1 MGMILFEDMNGEY
14 RFFGNDDTE
23 RFAVGRMDFSS
34 MTKYLMFCKA
44 SLFGDKETAWEIY
57 KEWDI
62 RIIRGYG
69 ANVKGF
75 DEIVWN
81 GERAI
86 ILARG
91 LKAKF
96 DQNPARIADLI
107 RTGEE
112 MLVYCHP
119 RDPEFGIGL
128 WADDPEALHP
138 EQWKGLNLLG
148 FALMELRAVY
158 QAQMPEG
165 AIREIRKKAG
175 NESRIGMMEAL
186 NGVGIRMKED
196 TCRYEP
202 YTGDEPYIYLNY
214 SPKYLSEAFRFVE
227 LLNRIGFRVWYD
239 ETVTDGRLWTAERS
253 DAIERSFLVMDLDN
267 HEDDVPLVRYLAKAF
282 ADVLEIP
289 VVEFTMPTEAEDR
302 KALPET
308 CTALLEEAGMTPGMT
323 WPEGEK
329 PRELKEDLVLQYY
342 EHYGQ
347 KYYSKP
353 YDRDWRWA
361 NLRTREIFDA
371 RNRRVNGK
379 AGLRLLRGCYVEG
392 EAEPDFL
399 SDEELYRAS
408 VWKRKCF
415 DAVRKG
421 DTPDY
426 IGTPKDW
433 KFIRRLS
440 NVQGQAIPEIDQEY
454 RARKARLDR
463 DARDYPYM
471 DEFEYLS
478 TRGEDD

>member
-1 MGMILFEDMNGEY
+1 MILFEEMNGEY
-14 RFFGNDDTE
+14 RFFGNDYQE

-34 MTKYLMFCKA
+34 MTQYLMFCKA

-57 KEWDI
+57 KEWDTG
-62 RIIRGYG
+62 IIRRYG

-75 DEIVWN
+75 DELVWN

-96 DQNPARIADLI
+96 DQNPAYIADLI

-112 MLVYCHP
+112 MLVFCDS
-119 RDPEFGIGL
+119 RDSEFGIGL
-128 WADDPEALHP
+128 WSDDPEALRP

-158 QAQMPEG
+158 QGQMPEG
-165 AIREIRKKAG
+165 AILEIREKTG
-175 NESRIGMMEAL
+175 NGSRIGVMEAL

-196 TCRYEP
+196 TCRYKP
-202 YTGDEPYIYLNY
+202 YTGEEPYIFLSY
-214 SPKYLSEAFRFVE
+214 SPKDLSEAFRFIE
-227 LLNRIGFRVWYD
+227 FLNREGYRVWYD
-239 ETVTDGRLWTAERS
+239 ETVTDGRMWSAERS
-253 DAIERSFLVMDLDN
+253 DAIERSFLVMDFDTGGK
-267 HEDDVPLVRYLAKAF
+267 EVPLVRYLAKEF

-289 VVEFTMPTEAEDR
+289 VIEFEMPKDIEDR
-302 KALPET
+302 KALLQTVP
-308 CTALLEEAGMTPGMT
+308 ALLEEKGLTPGMT
-323 WPEGEK
+323 RPEGEK
-329 PRELKEDLVLQYY
+329 QRELKEDLVLQYF

-353 YDRDWRWA
+353 YDRDWHWA

-371 RNRRVNGK
+371 RGRRVKGK
-379 AGLRLLRGCYVEG
+379 AGVGLSRGRYVER
-392 EAEPDFL
+392 EAEPAFL

-415 DAVRKG
+415 DCVRKSAE
-421 DTPDY
+421 PDY

-433 KFIRRLS
+433 EFIRRLS
-440 NVQGQAIPEIDQEY
+440 NLQGQAVPEIDREY

-471 DEFEYLS
+471 DEFEYLN
-478 TRGEDD
+478 TRGED